1 MTFSD
6 TPSGQIILKSKSAA
20 KRVLVDENVEL
31 AKAIGTVIVQHP
43 KKCIAFLIIEGW
55 IHSLV
60 AHHIS
65 EAKDIMS
72 VLNPF

>member
-6 TPSGQIILKSKSAA
+6 TPSGQIILKSKNAT
-20 KRVLVDENVEL
+20 KRVLVDENMEL
-31 AKAIGTVIVQHP
+31 AKAIGRVILEHP
-43 KKCIAFLIIEGW
+43 KKCIALLVVEGW
-55 IHSLV
+55 IHGLV
-60 AHHIS
+60 VHHIN

>member
-20 KRVLVDENVEL
+20 KRVLVDENMEL

-43 KKCIAFLIIEGW
+43 KKCIALLVVEGW
-55 IHSLV
+55 IHGLV
-60 AHHIS
+60 VHHIK
-65 EAKDIMS
+65 EAKDLVSLI
-72 VLNPF
+72 NPF

>member
-1 MTFSD
+1 MSFQD
-6 TPSGQIILKSKSAA
+6 TPSGQIILKSKNAT

-31 AKAIGTVIVQHP
+31 AKAIGKVIVEHP
-43 KKCIAFLIIEGW
+43 KKCIAFLVVEGW